1 MKKIYLFSVLSS
13 LLIAGGCSS
22 LRVPYGEK
30 NSSEESSVLSDSQNE
45 TKKESKKSNKKNQKK
60 NTLPTDR
67 EHIHTSHQEKTYSAK
82 DLEEGTVTG
91 DWTIEAVNGSPAV
104 GETTPYLKM
113 SPSDKR
119 VYGNNGCNT
128 INASY
133 VYNPADKQISFKDIL
148 STMRLCN
155 VDGITDIEINQA
167 LDATRSYTWDHN
179 GDEYYLH
186 FFDANGNEVMTLMH
200 QNFDFLNGTWHISA
214 IENEATDDPEM
225 NIVID
230 IDEGKIHGNTG
241 CNIFNGA
248 VDIDMETVNTINFH
262 NIITTRMAC
271 PNPENQTRL
280 IVALEDAAHAKPIDE
295 NTVELLNLLR
305 QPVLTLTRINK

>member
-1 MKKIYLFSVLSS
+1 MKKIIQVAALAAILM
-13 LLIAGGCSS
+13 AGGCSS
-22 LRVPYGEK
+22 LRIPFARGTQK
-30 NSSEESSVLSDSQNE
+30 SETESN
-45 TKKESKKSNKKNQKK
+45 NK
-60 NTLPTDR
+60 NTNNKNTSHKILPTDR
-67 EHIHTSHQEKTYSAK
+67 EEIHSSHQEKTYSAK

-91 DWTIEAVNGSPAV
+91 DWIIEKVNGKPAI
-104 GETTPYLKM
+104 GESTPFLKM
-113 SPSDKR
+113 VPAEKR

-128 INASY
+128 INATY
-133 VYNPADKQISFKDIL
+133 VYNPQEKQISFKDII
-148 STMRLCN
+148 STMRLCSME
-155 VDGITDIEINQA
+155 GISDIDINIA
-167 LDATRSYTWDHN
+167 LDATRTYTWDHE

-186 FFDANGNEVMTLMH
+186 FFDSDGNEVMTLMH

-214 IENEATDDPEM
+214 IENEDIDDPEM

-271 PNPENQTRL
+271 INPENQTRL

-305 QPVLTLTRINK
+305 QPVLTLKRIK

>member
-1 MKKIYLFSVLSS
+1 MKKLFLAASGLA

-22 LRVPYGEK
+22 LRVPYNNRSK
-30 NSSEESSVLSDSQNE
+30 NSSS
-45 TKKESKKSNKKNQKK
+45 KEV
-60 NTLPTDR
+60 TLPSDR
-67 EHIHTSHQEKTYSAK
+67 ENIHTPRVEKTYSSK

-91 DWTIEAVNGSPAV
+91 DWTIEEVNGQPVV
-104 GETTPYLKM
+104 GETTPFLKM
-113 SPSDKR
+113 VPSEKR

-128 INASY
+128 INATY
-133 VYNPADKQISFKDIL
+133 VYNQEDHQISFKDIV
-148 STMRLCN
+148 STMRMCGTP
-155 VDGITDIEINQA
+155 GITDTEINQA
-167 LDATRSYTWDHN
+167 LDATRTYTWDHN

-186 FFDANGNEVMTLMH
+186 FFDKAGKEVLKLMH
-200 QNFDFLNGTWHISA
+200 QNFDFLNGVWGISM
-214 IENEATDDPEM
+214 IENEEIDDPEM
-225 NIVID
+225 KIVID
-230 IDEGKIHGNTG
+230 VDQGKIHGNTG

-280 IVALEDAAHAKPIDE
+280 IVALEDAAHARPVDS

-305 QPVLTLTRINK
+305 QPVLTLKRIQE